1 MSPLPSGTREVADG
15 LAGKP
20 KQDTRRR
27 KRLKVSLPVHLR
39 PLDVGFRQLED
50 VGLVVNFTRD
60 GMHFTTCMPHY
71 SVGMRLEV
79 TFPFGDKVAAHRKFV
94 GMIIRMED
102 HGNGQTGVSV
112 RFLF

>member
-1 MSPLPSGTREVADG
+1 MSTLLWNSRGLAGT

-20 KQDTRRR
+20 KKDPRRR

-39 PLDVGFRQLED
+39 PLDVGFRELED

-71 SVGMRLEV
+71 FTGMRLEV
-79 TFPFGDKVAAHRKFV
+79 TFPYGEKVAVHRKFV
-94 GMIIRMED
+94 GLIVRMED
-102 HGNGQTGVSV
+102 HGNGQIGVSV
-112 RFLF
+112 RFLL